1 MNEQVLS
8 KLKPTLKNYSLH
20 SELDRHSLSLPLAR
34 GAWHV
39 FYRRFELVFGLVEI
53 VLWRSL
59 CSALWLEFTCV
70 LGGLILHFG
79 LFWLLALCYGKTQ
92 TVFWLPGAGLIM
104 FRLLVFFQ
112 NALFFKTAEV
122 R

>member
-79 LFWLLALCYGKTQ
+79 LFWARSSSWRCVMGRLKLCSGC
-92 TVFWLPGAGLIM
+92 LEPG
-104 FRLLVFFQ
+104 
-112 NALFFKTAEV
+112 
-122 R
+122 